1 MTKIIINAD
10 DFGYCEAVNYGI
22 ISAHNN
28 GIVRSTSMMANMPG
42 VEHGVGL
49 LKENKTL
56 NCGVHMT
63 LSCGRPLLSNL
74 KTIVDKD
81 GFFIRRITDEII
93 EKMDC
98 DEIYRELCAQIDR
111 VKGLGID
118 ISHLDSHHHIHTL
131 VSLKPVIE
139 KIVIK
144 YNLPIRGGFEYN
156 LEYSKV
162 VPLIDSF
169 YRENVSEEYFIKNID
184 EIMKYD
190 VVDIMSHPAFLD
202 DYILNSTS
210 YAIDRT
216 KEHKI
221 LTSKKVKEFLEKNG
235 LVISS
240 YRDV

>member
-28 GIVRSTSMMANMPG
+28 GIVRSTSIMANMPG

-131 VSLKPVIE
+131 VSLKPVVE
-139 KIVIK
+139 KIVTK

-169 YRENVSEEYFIKNID
+169 YKENVSEEYFIKNID

-240 YRDV
+240 YRDI

>member
-22 ISAHNN
+22 VSAHNN

-49 LKENKTL
+49 LKENKSL

-93 EKMDC
+93 EKMDY

-131 VSLKPVIE
+131 ISLKPVIE
-139 KIVIK
+139 KIVNK

-156 LEYSKV
+156 LEYSKI

-169 YRENVSEEYFIKNID
+169 YKENVCEEYFIKNID

-210 YAIDRT
+210 YAIGRT

-221 LTSKKVKEFLEKNG
+221 LTSKKVKEFLDKND

-240 YRDV
+240 YRDI

>member
-156 LEYSKV
+156 LDYSKV

-169 YRENVSEEYFIKNID
+169 YKENVSEEYFIKNID

>member
-74 KTIVDKD
+74 KTIVDKE

-139 KIVIK
+139 KIVTK

-169 YRENVSEEYFIKNID
+169 YKENVSEEYFIKNID

-240 YRDV
+240 YRDI

>member
-139 KIVIK
+139 KIVTK

-169 YRENVSEEYFIKNID
+169 YKENVSEEYFIKNID

-216 KEHKI
+216 KDTRYLHLKK
-221 LTSKKVKEFLEKNG
+221 SKNF
-235 LVISS
+235 
-240 YRDV
+240 

>member
-139 KIVIK
+139 KIVTK

-169 YRENVSEEYFIKNID
+169 YKENVSEEYFIKNID

-235 LVISS
+235 LAISS
-240 YRDV
+240 YRDI

>member
-139 KIVIK
+139 KIVTK

-169 YRENVSEEYFIKNID
+169 YKENVSEEYFIKNID

-190 VVDIMSHPAFLD
+190 VVDIMSHPAF
-202 DYILNSTS
+202 
-210 YAIDRT
+210 
-216 KEHKI
+216 
-221 LTSKKVKEFLEKNG
+221 
-235 LVISS
+235 
-240 YRDV
+240 

>member
-10 DFGYCEAVNYGI
+10 DFGYCKAVNYGI

-139 KIVIK
+139 KIVTK

-169 YRENVSEEYFIKNID
+169 YKENVSEEYFIKNID

-240 YRDV
+240 YRDI

>member
-42 VEHGVGL
+42 AEHGVGL

-139 KIVIK
+139 KIVTK

-169 YRENVSEEYFIKNID
+169 YKENVSEEYFIKNID

-240 YRDV
+240 YRDI

>member
-139 KIVIK
+139 KIVTK

-169 YRENVSEEYFIKNID
+169 YKENVSEEYFIKNID

-221 LTSKKVKEFLEKNG
+221 LTSKKSQRIFRKEW
-235 LVISS
+235 ISHIKL
-240 YRDV
+240 

>member
-42 VEHGVGL
+42 VEHGVKL
-49 LKENKTL
+49 LKENRDL

-74 KTIVDKD
+74 KTIVDKE

-93 EKMDC
+93 KKMDY
-98 DEIYRELCAQIDR
+98 DEIYEELCAQIER
-111 VKGLGID
+111 VKELGID

-131 VSLKPVIE
+131 VNLKPVIE
-139 KIVIK
+139 KIVNK
-144 YNLPIRGGFEYN
+144 YNLPIRGGFEYD
-156 LEYSKV
+156 LEYSKI

-169 YRENVSEEYFIKNID
+169 YKENVSEEYFIKNIE

-221 LTSKKVKEFLEKNG
+221 LTSKKVKEFLRENG

-240 YRDV
+240 YRDI

>member
-169 YRENVSEEYFIKNID
+169 YKENVSEEYFIKNID

>member
-74 KTIVDKD
+74 KTIVDKE

-139 KIVIK
+139 KIVTK

-169 YRENVSEEYFIKNID
+169 YKENVSEEYFIKNID

-221 LTSKKVKEFLEKNG
+221 LTSKKVKEFLEKNR

>member
-42 VEHGVGL
+42 VEHGIGL
-49 LKENKTL
+49 LRENKTL

-139 KIVIK
+139 KIVTK

-169 YRENVSEEYFIKNID
+169 YKENVSEEYFIKNID

-240 YRDV
+240 YRDI

>member
-139 KIVIK
+139 KIVTK

-169 YRENVSEEYFIKNID
+169 YKENLSEEYFIKNID

-240 YRDV
+240 YRDI

>member
-111 VKGLGID
+111 VKGLGIY

-139 KIVIK
+139 KIVTK

-169 YRENVSEEYFIKNID
+169 YKENVSEEYFIKNID

-240 YRDV
+240 YRDI

>member
-93 EKMDC
+93 EKIDY

-139 KIVIK
+139 KIVTK

-169 YRENVSEEYFIKNID
+169 YKENVSEEYFIKNID

>member
-42 VEHGVGL
+42 VEHGVNL

-111 VKGLGID
+111 VKGFGID

-139 KIVIK
+139 KIVNK

-156 LEYSKV
+156 LEYSKI

-169 YRENVSEEYFIKNID
+169 YKENVSEEYFIKNID

-216 KEHKI
+216 KEQKI
-221 LTSKKVKEFLEKNG
+221 LTSKKVKEFLAKNG

-240 YRDV
+240 YRDI

>member
-81 GFFIRRITDEII
+81 VFFIRRITDEII

-139 KIVIK
+139 KIVTK

-169 YRENVSEEYFIKNID
+169 YKENVSEEYFIKNID

-240 YRDV
+240 YRDI

>member
-131 VSLKPVIE
+131 VSLKPVVE
-139 KIVIK
+139 KIVTK

-169 YRENVSEEYFIKNID
+169 YKENVSEEYFIKNID

-190 VVDIMSHPAFLD
+190 VVDIMSRPAFLD

-240 YRDV
+240 YRDI

>member
-28 GIVRSTSMMANMPG
+28 GIVKSTSMMANMPG
-42 VEHGVGL
+42 VEHGVKL
-49 LKENKTL
+49 LKENRDL

-74 KTIVDKD
+74 KTIVDKE

-93 EKMDC
+93 KKMDY
-98 DEIYRELCAQIDR
+98 DEIYEELCAQIER
-111 VKGLGID
+111 VKELGID

-131 VSLKPVIE
+131 VNLKPVIE
-139 KIVIK
+139 KIVNK
-144 YNLPIRGGFEYN
+144 YNLPIRGGFEYD
-156 LEYSKV
+156 LEYSKI

-169 YRENVSEEYFIKNID
+169 YKENVSEEYFTKNIE

-221 LTSKKVKEFLEKNG
+221 LTSKKVKEFLRENG

-240 YRDV
+240 YRDI